1 MNRYLGIS
9 IVFIILFLVVKAQFM
24 DDPPVP
30 HFNNK
35 PNKTHLYI
43 TSDSLAAHLG
53 TSPNSGTIDHYL
65 SYRDRIKIHER
76 NNGWVRFTN
85 YFDGK
90 KLGLTGDAAFWVNE
104 AFLSRVQPPAKE
116 NTALD
121 SVDLVE

>member
-24 DDPPVP
+24 DDPQPA
-30 HFNNK
+30 HFDNK
-35 PNKTHLYI
+35 PNKTHLYV

-53 TSPNSGTIDHYL
+53 TDPNSGTIDHYL

-76 NNGWVRFTN
+76 KNDWVRFTH
-85 YFDGK
+85 YFEGK
-90 KLGLTGDAAFWVNE
+90 KLGLNGDAAFWINE

-116 NTALD
+116 SPTID
-121 SVDLVE
+121 SVDVVE